1 MSSKRTRYER
11 IALVER
17 NAEEEEESS
26 EEEEDAADSSSEE
39 ANDDTRIQPSNPRA
53 AQQAAKQ
60 GKIHVALNKQSELVC
75 HVRVSQPV
83 EVSERTVSAQHAGSS
98 SVWWSQ
104 QKGPTRPTRNRS
116 SEANLLKRCNDQAD
130 GILLLLRRQ
139 SCRPL
144 VRKSRRGRFCWC
156 DIHGLPKHTMLS
168 TIAFTY
174 RCRHRLLL

>member
-75 HVRVSQPV
+75 HVCGHKGHKAGFVGATYLDCPNKPCYLCK
-83 EVSERTVSAQHAGSS
+83 EVGHTTATCPHRALPGAAAAAPASAAGSTT
-98 SVWWSQ
+98 SQ
-104 QKGPTRPTRNRS
+104 
-116 SEANLLKRCNDQAD
+116 LLMQREQV
-130 GILLLLRRQ
+130 GI
-139 SCRPL
+139 
-144 VRKSRRGRFCWC
+144 
-156 DIHGLPKHTMLS
+156 
-168 TIAFTY
+168 
-174 RCRHRLLL
+174 